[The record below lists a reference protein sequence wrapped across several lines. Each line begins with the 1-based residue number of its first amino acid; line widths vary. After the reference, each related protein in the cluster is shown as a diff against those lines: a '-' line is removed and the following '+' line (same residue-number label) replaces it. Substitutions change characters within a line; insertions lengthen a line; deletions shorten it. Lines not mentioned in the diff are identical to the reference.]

1 MLEVLDYLVSHP
13 DVILATGHGSRDE
26 IDALIHAAVERGV
39 QRILVNHPHY
49 MIGASLEDMVAWSR
63 LGAYIE
69 LNAVAFVPDSK
80 FHSNE
85 IEEARNIVA
94 AVGLDKIVADS
105 DYGQN
110 GNGSPVE
117 GLLRFISMLQEACG
131 LTQEQMEVMT
141 YHNPAWLLGLETR

>member
-1 MLEVLDYLVSHP
+1 M
-13 DVILATGHGSRDE
+13 ILATGHGSRDE
-26 IDALIHAAVERGV
+26 IDALIHTAVERGV

>member
-1 MLEVLDYLVSHP
+1 M
-13 DVILATGHGSRDE
+13 RD
-26 IDALIHAAVERGV
+26 LSKYAAVERGV
-39 QRILVNHPHY
+39 QRIPVNHPHY

-110 GNGSPVE
+110 GNGGPVQ
-117 GLLRFISMLQEACG
+117 GLLRFISMLQGACG

>member
-1 MLEVLDYLVSHP
+1 MHS
-13 DVILATGHGSRDE
+13 GKG
-26 IDALIHAAVERGV
+26 
-39 QRILVNHPHY
+39 
-49 MIGASLEDMVAWSR
+49 
-63 LGAYIE
+63 
-69 LNAVAFVPDSK
+69 VAFPASK
-80 FHSNE
+80 GMS
-85 IEEARNIVA
+85 
-94 AVGLDKIVADS
+94 VADS

>member
-1 MLEVLDYLVSHP
+1 M
-13 DVILATGHGSRDE
+13 
-26 IDALIHAAVERGV
+26 

-110 GNGSPVE
+110 GNGSPVQ